1 MKRYFYR
8 LLLPALLLSVWLL
21 LNNSL
26 SAGQIVLGAALSL
39 LLAWAATALRPIY
52 SRPKRLLV
60 LIKLLMHVVIDIT
73 RSNVQVAK
81 LIWKGHSS
89 HTPGFIKIPIDIRD
103 PHALAALACIVTYT
117 PGTVWSGFSTQSRIM
132 TLHVL
137 DLKDESIWIDT
148 IKRRYEGPLMEI
160 FE

>member
-8 LLLPALLLSVWLL
+8 LLLPLLLLAIWLL
-21 LNNSL
+21 LNNTV
-26 SAGQIVLGAALSL
+26 SAGQLVLGATLSL

-60 LIKLLMHVVIDIT
+60 LATLFWHVFVDIT
-73 RSNVQVAK
+73 RSNIQVAK
-81 LIWKGHSS
+81 LIWRGHAS
-89 HTPGFIKIPIDIRD
+89 HSPGFIKIPIDIRD
-103 PHALAALACIVTYT
+103 PHGLAALACIVTYT
-117 PGTVWSGFSTQSRIM
+117 PGTVWSGFSEKNRIM

-137 DLKDESIWIDT
+137 DLKDEGAWFEI
-148 IKRRYEGPLMEI
+148 IKQRYERPLMEI